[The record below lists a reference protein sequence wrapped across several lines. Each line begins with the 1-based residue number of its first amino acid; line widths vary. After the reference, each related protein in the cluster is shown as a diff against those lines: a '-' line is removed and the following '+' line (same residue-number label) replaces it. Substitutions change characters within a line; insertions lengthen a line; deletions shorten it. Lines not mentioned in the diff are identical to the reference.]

1 MSDDGGNA
9 RKGKLQI
16 GHMYATQIDVVGF
29 YETVVGIIDAK
40 ILQNVERGDEH
51 TATAAT
57 GIAYCDD
64 FVFVD
69 FFPNNRFVYGHP
81 CHKFRDMI
89 GREELSCGFVAEF
102 TAHKDLA
109 EVVVEFTVVVNHG
122 REQSIDLGEYLR
134 KFLLQVGFIAAD
146 NAQISFLAF
155 VTLGKIDLI

>member
-81 CHKFRDMI
+81 CHKFRDKTIILSRLLLLMKTADVLTRNLRI
-89 GREELSCGFVAEF
+89 KVQSRKVKKMFIAEL
-102 TAHKDLA
+102 
-109 EVVVEFTVVVNHG
+109 
-122 REQSIDLGEYLR
+122 LR
-134 KFLLQVGFIAAD
+134 KILITDMV
-146 NAQISFLAF
+146 ISYRQRREIPEI
-155 VTLGKIDLI
+155 TIPQMR